1 MLMDFPQVWLLKST
15 EYFSDV
21 LQQGQWVPEVLHPA
35 KQDVDINNKNYCMM
49 CRNASTILEIVFLRW
64 ICMYILYDIMYIIH
78 TYIYIRIIMYAY
90 IYTYTLTCVYYM

>member
-49 CRNASTILEIVFLRW
+49 CRNASTILEIVFFKVD
-64 ICMYILYDIMYIIH
+64 MYVYII
-78 TYIYIRIIMYAY
+78 
-90 IYTYTLTCVYYM
+90 